1 MSWVTAAVKYAS
13 IGLGV
18 LFGLTLVL
26 SIVVALLSTIFSLGF
41 ALFGILIALLA
52 VSAPLVLI
60 AALGYAAYTLSSDSN
75 TDTIETSENE
85 ARQGAA
91 DPVEQVKQ
99 RYKNGDLSEQEL
111 ERRLEIEL
119 DDPERDPI
127 DRELERERN

>member
-26 SIVVALLSTIFSLGF
+26 AVAVALLSMIFSLGF
-41 ALFGILIALLA
+41 ALFGILITLIV

-60 AALGYAAYTLSSDSN
+60 GALGYAAYTLSSDSN
-75 TDTIETSENE
+75 TDTIGPSENE
-85 ARQGAA
+85 TQQGAV

-127 DRELERERN
+127 DRELERGQN